1 MKKTSMNQVFL
12 SWLVL
17 LLSLIPVSLSAQSG
31 IVITGKVTDNNGE
44 PLPGAAVIVVGQKNT
59 ATTADMDGNYQIN
72 VNSDAVLVFSSL
84 GYRDQEVPVS
94 RIVTS
99 PGMKLADMEP
109 SVAKFNF
116 SGEDSGRVG
125 KDRRGGDCCFDGGG
139 GESELLCAFDGTD
152 QEEDRLRQN
161 QSNNCANDHK

>member
-59 ATTADMDGNYQIN
+59 ATTADMDGNYQIRI
-72 VNSDAVLVFSSL
+72 SD
-84 GYRDQEVPVS
+84 GNS
-94 RIVTS
+94 RIQFVYLGFEEQIVV
-99 PGMKLADMEP
+99 PGNRTIVNVVLNQTAE
-109 SVAKFNF
+109 AL
-116 SGEDSGRVG
+116 
-125 KDRRGGDCCFDGGG
+125 
-139 GESELLCAFDGTD
+139 ESA
-152 QEEDRLRQN
+152 
-161 QSNNCANDHK
+161 